1 MTIKSDI
8 MKKPKN
14 NLSVRLSESTIKIVD
29 SATTVFF
36 HRADVL
42 IAALLNFDALSI
54 DDRNAFLSILATPPK
69 KAISFRLPEFFFELI
84 DGYTNT
90 IITRPDVVH
99 AALLAF
105 EQLDIDKRY
114 QYLNEAKVKNNE

>member
-1 MTIKSDI
+1 

-14 NLSVRLSESTIKIVD
+14 TLSVRLSEPTIDIVD

-42 IAALLNFDALSI
+42 IAAMLNFDALSI
-54 DDRNAFLSILATPPK
+54 DERNAFLSVLASPPK
-69 KAISFRLPEFFFELI
+69 KPITFRLPEAFFELI

-90 IITRPDVVH
+90 IITRPDVIH

-105 EQLDIDKRY
+105 DNLDVDKRY